1 MCCHNIES
9 DSRAHTKFMLHAR
22 PNPLCEVVYV
32 KLLSHWSCDEPERV
46 LLSVNLASFLVCACR
61 FTCHDSR
68 ACLFILVCMCKVQSY
83 CCKTYSSLDIQSYCC
98 MTYSSMSRLLYVIQ
112 QYDCNF
118 FIKTDK
124 ARAKGKT

>member
-22 PNPLCEVVYV
+22 PKPPCEVVYV
-32 KLLSHWSCDEPERV
+32 KLLSHWSCVEPERV

-68 ACLFILVCMCKVQSY
+68 
-83 CCKTYSSLDIQSYCC
+83 
-98 MTYSSMSRLLYVIQ
+98 MSRLLYDIQ
-112 QYDCNF
+112 QYDCIF

-124 ARAKGKT
+124 VRAKGKT